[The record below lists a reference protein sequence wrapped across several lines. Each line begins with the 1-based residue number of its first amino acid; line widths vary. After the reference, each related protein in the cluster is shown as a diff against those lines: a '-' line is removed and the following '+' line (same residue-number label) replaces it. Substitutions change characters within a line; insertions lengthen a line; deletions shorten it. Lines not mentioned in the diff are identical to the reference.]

1 MKTLTLSQSY
11 SSLWPVQFSSVYSMS
26 LKLNNVK

>member
-11 SSLWPVQFSSVYSMS
+11 SSLLWPVQFSSVYSVN
-26 LKLNNVK
+26 LKNVE